1 MCLSAEWRVLEQHFN
16 LLCTN
21 LPHNHQLIISKLKPI
36 SQLFKDG
43 DKQLSR
49 LISLSADVTRINEK
63 IITYLIVKLCYN
75 GSDTDLVRP
84 CDVMKGVIDSSGAPT
99 CVQKVRCGM

>member
-21 LPHNHQLIISKLKPI
+21 LPHNHQLIINQLKPI

-75 GSDTDLVRP
+75 GSDTDLVRL
-84 CDVMKGVIDSSGAPT
+84 CDVMKGVIDSSDAPT